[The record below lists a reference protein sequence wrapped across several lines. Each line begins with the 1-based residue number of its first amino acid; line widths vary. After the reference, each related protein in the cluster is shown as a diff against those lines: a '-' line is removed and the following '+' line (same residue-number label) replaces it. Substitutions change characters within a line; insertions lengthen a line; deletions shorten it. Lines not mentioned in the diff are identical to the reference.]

1 MISIEL
7 PKPLEKHLR
16 NVIQES
22 YHGDMQVA
30 IKVFLQL
37 HEKYGWKEQLLK
49 DVKSVRSE
57 VRRRGGIKQKS
68 INDAIR
74 RYRKSLGASGA

>member
-1 MISIEL
+1 MISIQL

-16 NVIQES
+16 NVIQEN
-22 YHGDMQVA
+22 YNGDMQVA

-37 HEKYGWKEQLLK
+37 HEKYGWKEQLLI

-57 VRRRGGIKQKS
+57 VRRRGGIKQKTIDS
-68 INDAIR
+68 AIK